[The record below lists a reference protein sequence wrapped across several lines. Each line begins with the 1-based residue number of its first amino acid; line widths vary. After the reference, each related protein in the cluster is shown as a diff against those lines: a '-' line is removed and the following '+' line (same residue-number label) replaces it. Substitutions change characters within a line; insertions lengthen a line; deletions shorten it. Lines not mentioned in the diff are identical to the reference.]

1 LHVQRLSND
10 LENVQG
16 TTPNTGHKYKQQHL
30 SNWQQNANKVNITE
44 RSQIASVSSP
54 YKTCFKNKKKV
65 TTAQIFSN
73 FNNL

>member
-1 LHVQRLSND
+1 
-10 LENVQG
+10 
-16 TTPNTGHKYKQQHL
+16 L